1 MSTRAF
7 LSIESVD
14 NGCLSHACNTPLS
27 MGNSYQSGHED
38 QITVL
43 SFSHSIDYDN
53 KAIHHPIQIV
63 KKIDKASPILAQACS
78 DGDEL
83 KCCLNFYRPSSK
95 GGSELFYEVKL
106 TGALIR
112 SLSTHMPHVI
122 DFNDNEM
129 NETMLISYRDISWR
143 HIGAN
148 TGAFSSWLQAFSD
161 VRDKDER

>member
-7 LSIESVD
+7 LSIESIN
-14 NGCLSHACNTPLS
+14 NGCLSSACNTPLS

-38 QITVL
+38 QITIL
-43 SFSHSIDYDN
+43 SFSHSIAYDN
-53 KAIHHPIQIV
+53 NSIHNPIKIV
-63 KKIDKASPILAQACS
+63 KKIDKASPMLAQACS

-83 KCCLNFYRPSSK
+83 KWCLTFYRPSPK
-95 GGSELFYEVKL
+95 GGSELFYEIKL

-112 SLSTHMPHVI
+112 SVSTHMPHVI

-148 TGAFSSWLQAFSD
+148 TGAFSSWLQAFSEA
-161 VRDKDER
+161 RDKVER